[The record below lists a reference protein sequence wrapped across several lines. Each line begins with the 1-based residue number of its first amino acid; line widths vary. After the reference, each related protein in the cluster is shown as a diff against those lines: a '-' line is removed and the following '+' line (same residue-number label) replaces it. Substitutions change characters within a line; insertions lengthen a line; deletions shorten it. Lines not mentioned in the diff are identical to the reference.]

1 MSYLSLKSLSFGLGD
16 FELKDITFDVNEG
29 EYFVI
34 LGHSGAGKTV
44 ILESIAGLHKVE
56 GSVHFNNDDI
66 TELTPEERDIGFVY
80 QDFALFP
87 NMNVKDN
94 ITFAAKY
101 RKIENQKALM
111 EDLIEFLGLQ
121 KIIDRRIDNLSGGE
135 KQRVA
140 IARAIFAQPK
150 ILLLDE
156 PLSAIDPTFRNQI
169 MKFLKE
175 IHKKYKLT
183 TLHVTHNFREASYLA
198 DKIAIVINGKVVQVG
213 SANSVLSAPTS
224 LEVAEFLGFKNIFDA
239 SLIGEEK
246 GKMFSID
253 PNEILV
259 SSQDNLTNDFIFC
272 GVMDECMGIVDHF
285 KLYVDVGEHQFFIK
299 VLKRDHANCS
309 IDRGEKLYIGF
320 DRKDISFI

>member
-1 MSYLSLKSLSFGLGD
+1 MSYLSLKSLSFTLGD
-16 FELKDITFDVNEG
+16 FILKNITFDVNEG

-44 ILESIAGLHKVE
+44 ILESVAGLHKIKGEVF
-56 GSVHFNNDDI
+56 FNGKDI
-66 TELTPEERDIGFVY
+66 TGLPPEKRDIGFVY

-94 ITFAAKY
+94 ILFAAKY
-101 RKIENQKALM
+101 KEIENQKELLD
-111 EDLIEFLGLQ
+111 DLIEFLGLQ
-121 KIIDRRIDNLSGGE
+121 KLLNRRIDNLSGGE

-150 ILLLDE
+150 LLLLDE

-198 DKIAIVINGKVVQVG
+198 DKIAIVINGKVVQIG
-213 SANSVLSAPTS
+213 DANGVLSAPAS
-224 LEVAEFLGFKNIFDA
+224 LEIAEFLGFKNIFDA
-239 SLIGEEK
+239 SLLGEEE

-253 PNEILV
+253 PNEIFI
-259 SSQDNLTNDFIFC
+259 SSKNDLKTDYVFN

-285 KLYVDVGEHQFFIK
+285 KLFVNVGKYQFFIK
-299 VLKRDHANCS
+299 VLKRDHANCA
-309 IDRGEKLYIGF
+309 IDKGEYLYIGF
-320 DRKDISFI
+320 DRKDICFI

>member
-1 MSYLSLKSLSFGLGD
+1 MSYLSLKSLSYKLGD
-16 FELKDITFDVNEG
+16 FDLKDITFDVNEG

-213 SANSVLSAPTS
+213 SANSVLSAPAS

>member
-1 MSYLSLKSLSFGLGD
+1 MSYLSLKSLSYKLGD
-16 FELKDITFDVNEG
+16 FDLKDITFDVNEG

-213 SANSVLSAPTS
+213 SANSVLSAPAS

-259 SSQDNLTNDFIFC
+259 SSQDNLTNDFVFS